1 MKRPEDLSPEDRQ
14 AFLEEFWGILGEML
28 DKQILVADGLRERAD
43 ELLDRSLRAE
53 TPYHGSSRE
62 NDESRRHLSASFR
75 DRAAANAIYEMC
87 ARISRCE
94 RHAMGRVT
102 RRGKEAT

>member
-14 AFLEEFWGILGEML
+14 EFLAEFWEILGEML

-53 TPYHGSSRE
+53 TLNYGSSQE
-62 NDESRRHLSASFR
+62 NDESRRHLAASHR

-94 RHAMGRVT
+94 RCAMARLAS
-102 RRGKEAT
+102 RGKAST